1 MIDKD
6 KAPAVPKLDITNCNL
21 VNMVTE
27 HQNAAKSKI
36 TMTKLAHA
44 RHEIKSFDLISWV
57 WPSILERE
65 KPDIEAE

>member
-6 KAPAVPKLDITNCNL
+6 KTPAVPKLDIRNCNL

-27 HQNAAKSKI
+27 HQNVAKSKI

-44 RHEIKSFDLISWV
+44 RHGIKRFRFNQLSLAIDFR
-57 WPSILERE
+57 ERE
-65 KPDIEAE
+65 AGH